1 MQSTEELLETLK
13 EINFRISGGRFSG
26 FSDESINFFNDYPED
41 PSHAKEWWISLGSNL
56 EHGIYHNH
64 LKPEFHALIVDLIEI
79 ISTVDAGIQTD
90 VKQCVSR
97 PNSQGSRRR
106 YIPYYWGA
114 IHYAKGETSKKSMEI
129 QFFINLTKMGLR
141 VGIYVG
147 KQKKDDGQWSGFDKR
162 LRKRSEEVYKE
173 LILLVDEKG
182 FDFVRTNDQDH
193 AKGSIGTK
201 LSVTNSDDLINHVLD
216 YTGEKKE
223 FTLLKT
229 ISKERLFSRDLIQE
243 ILTIFVETRRIYEIL
258 ESSGKMKKIRR
269 LRTE

>member
-1 MQSTEELLETLK
+1 
-13 EINFRISGGRFSG
+13 
-26 FSDESINFFNDYPED
+26 
-41 PSHAKEWWISLGSNL
+41 
-56 EHGIYHNH
+56 
-64 LKPEFHALIVDLIEI
+64 
-79 ISTVDAGIQTD
+79 
-90 VKQCVSR
+90 
-97 PNSQGSRRR
+97 
-106 YIPYYWGA
+106 
-114 IHYAKGETSKKSMEI
+114 
-129 QFFINLTKMGLR
+129 MGLR

-147 KQKKDDGQWSGFDKR
+147 KQKKDDGQWSGLDKR

-173 LILLVDEKG
+173 LILLIEEKG

>member
-1 MQSTEELLETLK
+1 MQSAEELLETL
-13 EINFRISGGRFSG
+13 EQINVQLSGENFSG

-41 PSHAKEWWISLGSNL
+41 PSDAKEWWISLGSNS

-64 LKPEFHALIVDLIEI
+64 LKPEFHSLIVELIEI
-79 ISTVDAGIQTD
+79 ISSVDPGIQTD

-147 KQKKDDGQWSGFDKR
+147 KQKKDDGQWTGFDKR

-173 LILLVDEKG
+173 LILLTEEKG

-201 LSVTNSDDLINHVLD
+201 LPVTNSGDLINHVVN
-216 YTGEKKE
+216 YMGEKKE

-229 ISKERLFSRDLIQE
+229 ISKERLFSRDLLQE
-243 ILTIFVETRRIYEIL
+243 ILTIFAETRRIYEIL
-258 ESSGKMKKIRR
+258 ESRGKMKKIRR